1 MNDKLIR
8 VFFDSSLTSK
18 TELFE
23 LIAEQANPEKK
34 AELYKLLQNREAVGS
49 TLIAEKVILP
59 HLESEEVLESQ
70 ILFIKLR
77 QEIDWD
83 EQTGPVQLAIVI
95 ILKKNE
101 EQAIKVTISQ
111 FTRTLADEEY
121 LAQLLLEKEAG
132 QFEQMI
138 RRNNLS
144 KDNQTDNQN
153 R

>member
-1 MNDKLIR
+1 M
-8 VFFDSSLTSK
+8 
-18 TELFE
+18 
-23 LIAEQANPEKK
+23 
-34 AELYKLLQNREAVGS
+34 
-49 TLIAEKVILP
+49 
-59 HLESEEVLESQ
+59 LESQ

-101 EQAIKVTISQ
+101 EQAIKVAISQ